1 MWYLEYCK
9 ESNEVTLMNDGHK
22 MMADVDGK
30 LLPVGPV
37 VDVKGYQKNG
47 KDYVVVRVF
56 IEARLVRPRKLHL
69 DFVTKAAH
77 KIGFQTISNLHINTA
92 VT

>member
-22 MMADVDGK
+22 MTADVDGK

-37 VDVKGYQKNG
+37 VDV
-47 KDYVVVRVF
+47 
-56 IEARLVRPRKLHL
+56 
-69 DFVTKAAH
+69 
-77 KIGFQTISNLHINTA
+77 
-92 VT
+92 

>member
-22 MMADVDGK
+22 MTADVDGK

-37 VDVKGYQKNG
+37 VDVNGYQKDG

-56 IEARLVRPRKLHL
+56 IEARLPAVRPRKLHL
-69 DFVTKAAH
+69 DSVTKAAH
-77 KIGFQTISNLHINTA
+77 KIGFKTISNLQ
-92 VT
+92 

>member
-1 MWYLEYCK
+1 
-9 ESNEVTLMNDGHK
+9 MNDGHK

-37 VDVKGYQKNG
+37 VDVKGYQKDG

-69 DFVTKAAH
+69 DSVTKAAH